1 MNLLL
6 AKPSVVTTVLGV
18 QPKPLKSMRTSNTF
32 RGQAA
37 RREESL
43 AFTLI
48 ELLVVIA
55 IIAILAGMLLPAL
68 SKAKNRAQATLTLN
82 NLKQLG
88 TAWHLYLSESDDRLV
103 QVHLWYNPLGAG
115 PWGNSDI
122 RNPEAW
128 VIGDMTD
135 NAFYQMTS
143 LLPADAAKTDAG
155 PMGYPTNTFGI
166 TRTTFNRYM
175 AGNFKAYKC
184 PADKFKNAT
193 GPTAGKDRL
202 RSYSANNFMAGRDN
216 FIAVTLTTKTFY
228 RLAEIDQPSNRY
240 VFLDENERSIN
251 DGFFLTHM
259 TTQTSQN
266 DVPASHHDGAYPL
279 NFSDGH
285 VEMIKVLDGR
295 TRTWNGIGIGPFASA
310 GLNADWQRLTNM
322 ASFF

>member
-1 MNLLL
+1 MC
-6 AKPSVVTTVLGV
+6 PSSS
-18 QPKPLKSMRTSNTF
+18 P
-32 RGQAA
+32 RGHAA
-37 RREESL
+37 RRASL
-43 AFTLI
+43 RAFTLI

-68 SKAKNRAQATLTLN
+68 SKAKMKATAMLTLN

-88 TAWHLYLSESDDRLV
+88 TAWHLYFSESDDRLV
-103 QVHLWYNPLGAG
+103 QVHLYYNPTP
-115 PWGNSDI
+115 PWGGADK
-122 RNPEAW
+122 NPEAW

-135 NAFYQMTS
+135 NAFYEMTG
-143 LLPADAAKTDAG
+143 LLPADAAKTDPG
-155 PMGYPTNTFGI
+155 GMGYPTNTYGI

-184 PADKFKNAT
+184 PADKYKNPA
-193 GPTAGKDRL
+193 GATAGMDRL

-216 FIAVTLTTKTFY
+216 FGTGAKVFFRAGELD
-228 RLAEIDQPSNRY
+228 RPSDRY

-279 NFSDGH
+279 QFSDGH
-285 VEMIKVLDGR
+285 VEMVKVLDNR
-295 TRTWNGIGIGPFASA
+295 TRTWNGIGSGPFVTA